1 MSITKVT
8 YSMIN
13 GAYENVLDYG
23 AVGDGVADDTQA
35 IQNAIDAAVTGAG
48 VVYLPA
54 GEYKTTDSINI
65 YGAVSVVGA
74 GMYKTII
81 KPISTVTEAVQIGN
95 VATSADAH
103 SGEIRDFSVDR
114 GTYSGATSSGG
125 FVFYWSYQSSL
136 VNLES
141 RLYKYNFWFK
151 PQNGQAV
158 AYMSL
163 YNMSAVGGYYNV
175 FWDAAGTGYANEITF
190 YSGRMFSTTDTHTQ
204 VYWDGGSNNRFENM
218 SCEGEGNYSI
228 YIGGAGN
235 FILQPR
241 TEGTWSSINIAV
253 SPTALRTL
261 IIDHSFYTYV
271 SDGGEGT
278 TYITHNSGSKFSST
292 LDSTVTTTFDHS
304 AAVDGTNVE
313 FVNNRWSNTDYA
325 WKSSETATSSNPGWL
340 TTQGEMYADRRFKA
354 GQSAWNFNPLIL
366 GVYYFWVDSSGRL
379 RIKNG
384 APASDT
390 DGTIVGTQS

>member
-1 MSITKVT
+1 MLFRS
-8 YSMIN
+8 
-13 GAYENVLDYG
+13 
-23 AVGDGVADDTQA
+23 
-35 IQNAIDAAVTGAG
+35 DAAVTGAG

-204 VYWDGGSNNRFENM
+204 VYWDGGSNK
-218 SCEGEGNYSI
+218 
-228 YIGGAGN
+228 IGRAH
-235 FILQPR
+235 
-241 TEGTWSSINIAV
+241 V
-253 SPTALRTL
+253 
-261 IIDHSFYTYV
+261 
-271 SDGGEGT
+271 
-278 TYITHNSGSKFSST
+278 
-292 LDSTVTTTFDHS
+292 
-304 AAVDGTNVE
+304 
-313 FVNNRWSNTDYA
+313 
-325 WKSSETATSSNPGWL
+325 
-340 TTQGEMYADRRFKA
+340 
-354 GQSAWNFNPLIL
+354 
-366 GVYYFWVDSSGRL
+366 
-379 RIKNG
+379 
-384 APASDT
+384 
-390 DGTIVGTQS
+390 